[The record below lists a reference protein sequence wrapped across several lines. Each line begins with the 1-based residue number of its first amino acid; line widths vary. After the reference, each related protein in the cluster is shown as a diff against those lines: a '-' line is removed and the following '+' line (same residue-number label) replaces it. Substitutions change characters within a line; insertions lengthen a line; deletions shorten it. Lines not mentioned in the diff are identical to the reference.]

1 MTITHEVL
9 PAMKLIKYYGWEAFM
24 EEKIAALRRR
34 EEALLAKSAV
44 LKGLNICLVFTAR
57 CCAAMRRAAL

>member
-1 MTITHEVL
+1 
-9 PAMKLIKYYGWEAFM
+9 MKLIKYYGWEAFM